1 MTRNC
6 KTNLIYNEM
15 SLHLKKICQIN
26 LSYLKIPVARVP
38 DIHSVSD
45 YKEQSYRNS
54 AEISGNF
61 KERTMGR
68 SNSRNVLFASK

>member
-26 LSYLKIPVARVP
+26 LSYLKIPVAKVP
-38 DIHSVSD
+38 DRHAVSD
-45 YKEQSYRNS
+45 YKEQSYNIRNS
-54 AEISGNF
+54 AEILGKF
-61 KERTMGR
+61 KERTEGR
-68 SNSRNVLFASK
+68 SNSRNP